1 MVGGI
6 PFLDGFGGPF
16 AFGTRSRRV
25 VILARGMFARL
36 ASTGQ
41 RRLASPRCT
50 KSAQDCAVYWKEDFD
65 EDYAC

>member
-6 PFLDGFGGPF
+6 PFLDGFGGLF
-16 AFGTRSRRV
+16 AFGTRGRRV

-36 ASTGQ
+36 ASTGHS
-41 RRLASPRCT
+41 RLASPRGA
-50 KSAQDCAVYWKEDFD
+50 KCAPDLVVCWKEDFD